1 MTDTMDIVALLSS
14 LMGLAFVSGLRLY
27 GTVLVLGLGIRM
39 GFIHLDPAMSRL
51 EILGDPLIIAIAG
64 LIYVVE
70 FFADKI
76 PWVDSAWDSI
86 HTLIRPLGAALL
98 GAVAVGDVDPRIKLS
113 AFLLCGSVALASH
126 TGKAGIRLAVNHS
139 PEPFTNVAM
148 SLAED
153 GVAAAGVWLAVSHPY
168 LMAGLV
174 IVWLAALAWILPKIY
189 RLARRGL
196 TTAYRRIGRLVGLG
210 RAERPVTRLL

>member
-1 MTDTMDIVALLSS
+1 MEIVALLSS

-27 GTVLVLGLGIRM
+27 GTILVLGLGIRM

-64 LIYVVE
+64 LIYLVE
-70 FFADKI
+70 FVADKI

-98 GAVAVGDVDPRIKLS
+98 GAAALGDVDPRIKLS

-153 GVAAAGVWLAVSHPY
+153 VAAAAGVWLAVSHPY
-168 LMAGLV
+168 LMAALV

-189 RLARRGL
+189 RVARRSL
-196 TTAYRRIGRLVGLG
+196 TIAYRRIGKLVGLG
-210 RAERPVTRLL
+210 QAERPVTRSL

>member
-1 MTDTMDIVALLSS
+1 MEIVALLSS

-27 GTVLVLGLGIRM
+27 GTILVLGLGIRM
-39 GFIHLDPAMSRL
+39 GL
-51 EILGDPLIIAIAG
+51 EF
-64 LIYVVE
+64 V
-70 FFADKI
+70 ADKI

-98 GAVAVGDVDPRIKLS
+98 GAAALGDVDPRIKLS

-168 LMAGLV
+168 LMAALV

-189 RLARRGL
+189 RVARRSL
-196 TTAYRRIGRLVGLG
+196 TIAYRRIGKLVGLG
-210 RAERPVTRLL
+210 QAERPVTRSL

>member
-1 MTDTMDIVALLSS
+1 MELVALLSS

-27 GTVLVLGLGIRM
+27 GTVLALGLGIRT
-39 GFIHLDPAMSRL
+39 GVIRLDPAMSRL
-51 EILGDPLIIAIAG
+51 EVLGDPLVILVAG

-70 FFADKI
+70 FVADKV

-86 HTLIRPLGAALL
+86 HTLIRPLGAAVL
-98 GAVAVGDVDPRIKLS
+98 GAVAIGDVDPRLKLS

-139 PEPFTNVAM
+139 PEPFTNVGI

-153 GVAAAGVWLAVSHPY
+153 AFAAAGVWLAVSHPY
-168 LMAGLV
+168 VMAAL
-174 IVWLAALAWILPKIY
+174 IAVWLAALAWILPKIY

-196 TTAYRRIGRLVGLG
+196 TTAYRRVGKRLGIGR
-210 RAERPVTRLL
+210 ESPVTRSF